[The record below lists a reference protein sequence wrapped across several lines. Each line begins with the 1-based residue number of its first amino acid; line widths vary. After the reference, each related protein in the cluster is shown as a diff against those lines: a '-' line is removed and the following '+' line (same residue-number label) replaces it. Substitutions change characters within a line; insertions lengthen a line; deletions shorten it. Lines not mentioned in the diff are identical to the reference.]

1 MVLLICILWVGY
13 GFHIA
18 QSDPLEKETIWV
30 TFLHIVWYDKAAAG
44 PSMECVLTKGSA
56 ETLLCLLVIPLC
68 ALSFRVREEGLSGSL
83 IYSRLFVNSAVNSN

>member
-30 TFLHIVWYDKAAAG
+30 TFLHIVWYDKAAVG
-44 PSMECVLTKGSA
+44 PSRNVSSQGAVQKHYYV
-56 ETLLCLLVIPLC
+56 CLLFPYAHNL
-68 ALSFRVREEGLSGSL
+68 
-83 IYSRLFVNSAVNSN
+83 